1 MDIKPLQDNIAVVTG
16 GGRGIGRTIAETLA
30 AAGAKVALLG
40 RQRDSLEDTARSIEA
55 DGGTA
60 LTIACDVSDMQAVPA
75 AIAQAEAN
83 LGPIDL
89 LINNAGIGA
98 GGPIW
103 EIPAQEW
110 WRVQEVNVLGPFLT
124 TQACLKGM
132 VKRGSGRII
141 NMGSYQG
148 IAPNSD
154 ASPYCTSKA
163 ALLRLTDCTALEVE
177 PHGIAV
183 FAVSPGF
190 VHTDMTRELEA
201 MLRAKD
207 PDFEG
212 WDPAWIFPAQDCA
225 DLCLRLA
232 VGEADALTGRMIHV
246 RDDLDQ
252 MIADADE
259 IVAADRYALRLTV
272 DLDN

>member
-1 MDIKPLQDNIAVVTG
+1 MEQKLLQDKTAIITG
-16 GGRGIGRTIAETLA
+16 GGRGIGRTIAQTLA

-40 RQRDSLEDTARSIEA
+40 RQPDSLEETASAIQA
-55 DGGTA
+55 AGGTA
-60 LTIACDVSDMQAVPA
+60 VTIACDISDMQAVPA
-75 AIAQAEAN
+75 AIAQVEVA

-103 EIPAQEW
+103 EIPAEDW
-110 WRVQEVNVLGPFLT
+110 WHVQEVNVLGPFLA
-124 TQACLKGM
+124 TQSCLQGM

-141 NMGSYQG
+141 NLGSYQG
-148 IAPNSD
+148 IAPNSE

-183 FAVSPGF
+183 FAISPGF
-190 VHTDMTRELEA
+190 VHTDMTRELEE

-232 VGEADALTGRMIHV
+232 SGEADALTGRMIHV
-246 RDDLDQ
+246 RDNLDE
-252 MIADADE
+252 MIANADKIIAE
-259 IVAADRYALRLTV
+259 DRYALRLTV
-272 DLDN
+272 DLDD

>member
-1 MDIKPLQDNIAVVTG
+1 MSFYEPF
-16 GGRGIGRTIAETLA
+16 
-30 AAGAKVALLG
+30 
-40 RQRDSLEDTARSIEA
+40 QRK
-55 DGGTA
+55 
-60 LTIACDVSDMQAVPA
+60 
-75 AIAQAEAN
+75 
-83 LGPIDL
+83 
-89 LINNAGIGA
+89 
-98 GGPIW
+98 
-103 EIPAQEW
+103 
-110 WRVQEVNVLGPFLT
+110 
-124 TQACLKGM
+124 ACLKGM
-132 VKRGSGRII
+132 VTRGSGRII

-201 MLRAKD
+201 LLRAKD

-225 DLCLRLA
+225 DLCVRLA

-259 IVAADRYALRLTV
+259 IVAADRYAGSWDRAPEARQRTV
-272 DLDN
+272 RTAPCHTPAPRAQHS